1 MRILNEYY
9 NDNEELTRELI
20 TYDGDTPTPK
30 TPNTSLEIAAAVGN
44 EEFVGHSSCQ
54 YLLNRE
60 WVGKLK
66 LEEGRRFKVYIF
78 AP

>member
-30 TPNTSLEIAAAVGN
+30 KPNTSLEIAAAVGN

-60 WVGKLK
+60 WIGKLK
-66 LEEGRRFKVYIF
+66 LEEGRRFKV
-78 AP
+78 